1 MINLSELAS
10 SQPLIILR
18 GEYGVIIGEN
28 ALIASPNP
36 KNGVLL
42 VLSDSKN
49 KITAMGHFDSE
60 KNIEENLEKILEE
73 MSKSGA
79 DILNLKCNLIE
90 NDRTST
96 I

>member
-1 MINLSELAS
+1 MINLSDLTT

-18 GEYGVIIGEN
+18 GEYGIIKGEH
-28 ALIASPNP
+28 ALAASPNP

-42 VLSDSKN
+42 VLSDVEN
-49 KITAMGHFDSE
+49 KITAMAHFDGE
-60 KNIEENLEKILEE
+60 KNLEKNLEKIFDE

-79 DILNLKCNLIE
+79 NISNLKCNLIE
-90 NDRTST
+90 NDRTPA